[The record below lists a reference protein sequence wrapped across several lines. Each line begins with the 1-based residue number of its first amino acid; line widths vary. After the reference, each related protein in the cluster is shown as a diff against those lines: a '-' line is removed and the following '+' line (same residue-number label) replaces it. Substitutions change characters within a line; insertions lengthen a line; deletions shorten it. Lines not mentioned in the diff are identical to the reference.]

1 MISGLGMWL
10 GGGDECIE
18 NFEGKTFRKMATPE
32 SKEELGREG
41 NLKISSKVL
50 NCEDE
55 SYMKLA

>member
-1 MISGLGMWL
+1 MWL